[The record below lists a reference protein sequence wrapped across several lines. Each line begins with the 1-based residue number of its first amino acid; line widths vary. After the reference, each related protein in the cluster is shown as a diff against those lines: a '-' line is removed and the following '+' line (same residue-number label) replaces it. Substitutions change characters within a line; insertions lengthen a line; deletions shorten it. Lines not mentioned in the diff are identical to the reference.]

1 MCWLKAIKSM
11 IYDKHYDQW
20 VILCIKPAQ
29 QKIKTTIESKYD
41 LTNGSI
47 NLNPLHILFDDIT
60 LQRVP

>member
-1 MCWLKAIKSM
+1 M

-47 NLNPLHILFDDIT
+47 NLNPLHIFFDDIT